1 MVDGKFEGFLFDTYT
16 ARKTG
21 RQSTG
26 SASRGVAGRP
36 GVGTSNLIFQPGAS
50 SYDQILGSIDEGL
63 LLTVLMGFG
72 TNLTTGDFSQGAAG
86 YWIEK
91 GKIAYP
97 VTEINVSGNLR
108 DMLKNIDMVGND
120 LFVRGASAAPTVRMS
135 KLMVSGL

>member
-1 MVDGKFEGFLFDTYT
+1 MPSSTDWSRPRKWAGEQRSSRWRSWVRAKPRPGKYRWWGRT
-16 ARKTG
+16 AWLSG
-21 RQSTG
+21 W
-26 SASRGVAGRP
+26 P

-50 SYDQILGSIDEGL
+50 SYDQILASIDEGL

-108 DMLKNIDMVGND
+108 AMLKNIDM
-120 LFVRGASAAPTVRMS
+120 
-135 KLMVSGL
+135 